1 MYTAQEIKTEI
12 CWPKEVATL
21 FKVEEKE
28 MPSFIKKTVAIELFR
43 EKKVSLGKAAQIA
56 GISKEEMLGVLAVQK
71 IPIHYSVKDLHQDV
85 AA

>member
-12 CWPKEVATL
+12 RWPKEVTAL
-21 FKVEEKE
+21 FKIEEKE

-56 GISKEEMLGVLAVQK
+56 GISKEEMLEALAVQK
-71 IPIHYSVKDLHQDV
+71 IPIHYSVKELHQDV